1 MTQKLNVIELFAGV
15 GGFRIGLEKAN
26 KDFFKTVYSN
36 QWEPSTKTQ
45 HAFDCYNSHFPN
57 SINTNLDITTISNN
71 ELKKINANL
80 LVGGFPCQDY
90 SVARSLNNELGI
102 KGKKGVLFWEIKRV
116 IEAVNPK
123 YILLENVDRLLKSP
137 ANQRGKDFSI
147 MLAVFRELGYN
158 VEWRIINAADYG
170 GPQRRRR
177 VFIFAYEKNIDFAKK
192 MNEVSEES
200 IIYKNGFFQKEFP
213 TEKFSYKNR
222 ELDFTLPEDI
232 VQISDS
238 FSSKYFNSGIMI
250 NGKVTTIET
259 IPVKE
264 EGIPLKNI
272 LQNNVED
279 KYYLSEKQ
287 IEKIKYLRGP
297 KKILRT
303 SKEGHQYFYS
313 EGGMSETDQLNIP
326 SRTMLTSEGTLNR
339 SSHIIKENDKYR
351 FLTPI
356 ETERLNQFPDDW
368 TKDMPERKRYFCMGN
383 ALVTSIVQ
391 KIGKRIEEIENSE
404 YTKYNQMSL
413 DI

>member
-1 MTQKLNVIELFAGV
+1 MTRKLNVIELFAGV
-15 GGFRIGLEKAN
+15 GGFRVGLEKAN
-26 KDFFKTVYSN
+26 KSFFETIYSN

-57 SINTNLDITTISNN
+57 SINTNLDIAKIPNN
-71 ELKKINANL
+71 EFKKINANL

-102 KGKKGVLFWEIKRV
+102 KGKKGVLFWEIKRAIEV
-116 IEAVNPK
+116 INPK

-147 MLAVFRELGYN
+147 MLAVFRDLGYN
-158 VEWRIINAADYG
+158 VEWRVINAADYG
-170 GPQRRRR
+170 APQKRRRI
-177 VFIFAYEKNIDFAKK
+177 FIFAYEKNIDFSKK
-192 MNEVSEES
+192 MNEDIGEA
-200 IIYKNGFFQKEFP
+200 IIYENGFFQKEFP

-222 ELDFTLPEDI
+222 KSDFTLPKDI
-232 VQISDS
+232 VQISDT
-238 FSSKYFNSGIMI
+238 FSSKYFNSGFMI

-259 IPVKE
+259 IPIKE
-264 EGIPLKNI
+264 KAIPLKSI
-272 LQNNVED
+272 LQSHVEE

-313 EGGMSETDQLNIP
+313 EGGMSETDKIDNP
-326 SRTMLTSEGTLNR
+326 GRTMLTSEGTLNR

-356 ETERLNQFPDDW
+356 ETERLNQFPDNW
-368 TKDMPERKRYFCMGN
+368 TKNMPDRKRYFCMGN

-391 KIGKRIEEIENSE
+391 KIGKRLEEIENNE
-404 YTKYNQMSL
+404 TTKYNQMTL